1 MAEPPR
7 PSRSPSSPP
16 APTRRWLLPAAFILL
31 GLIWG
36 SSFAWI
42 KIAVEEI
49 PPATLVA
56 WRMTLGA
63 AGMVAMLL
71 AWRIALPRR
80 ARELAPLAVMGAVNA
95 AIPIFLI
102 SWGEQFIDSGT
113 AAVLNSLVPI
123 FSLILAGLVI
133 KTEPVTVL
141 RVAGLVLGFIGAALL
156 AGRELELRTDLSGL
170 IGALAVVLAAVSY
183 AVGASFAKYRIRHT
197 HRYVVAGGT
206 LVFAAIYMWI
216 LALAADGGLMLPML
230 PPTIVAVLWLGILG
244 SFVAY
249 LLYFFLI
256 EHLGATMASMVT
268 YMFPVIGV
276 AIGVLMLG
284 ERMDVRLALG
294 TVLVVLGIVTVT
306 LRYDAVVSR
315 VPGGVRE

>member
-1 MAEPPR
+1 MAAR
-7 PSRSPSSPP
+7 PG
-16 APTRRWLLPAAFILL
+16 WVLPAAFILL

-42 KIAVEEI
+42 KIAVAEL

-63 AGMVAMLL
+63 IGMVALLL
-71 AWRIALPRR
+71 AIRVPWPRVGR
-80 ARELAPLAVMGAVNA
+80 AWLPLAVMGAINA
-95 AIPIFLI
+95 AVPIFLI
-102 SWGEQFIDSGT
+102 SWGEQFVDSGT

-123 FSLILAGLVI
+123 FSLILAGLVLR
-133 KTEPVTVL
+133 TEPVTLL
-141 RVAGLVLGFIGAALL
+141 RVGGLVLGFIGAALL
-156 AGRELELRTDLSGL
+156 AGREFELRTDSSGL

-183 AVGASFAKYRIRHT
+183 AAGASYARYRIRST
-197 HRYVVAGGT
+197 HRYLVAAGT
-206 LVFAAIYMWI
+206 LAFAAIYMWG
-216 LALAADGGLMLPML
+216 LALVTDGGVILPVQID
-230 PPTIVAVLWLGILG
+230 TIVAVLWLGILG

-249 LLYFFLI
+249 LLFFFLI

-276 AIGVLMLG
+276 AIGVVALG
-284 ERMDVRLALG
+284 ERMDASLLIG
-294 TVLVVLGIVTVT
+294 TALVVVGIIIVS

-315 VPGGVRE
+315 VPSGVRK

>member
-1 MAEPPR
+1 MSAPP
-7 PSRSPSSPP
+7 S
-16 APTRRWLLPAAFILL
+16 PTRSWLLPAAFLLL
-31 GLIWG
+31 GAIWG

-63 AGMVAMLL
+63 GGMVAMLML
-71 AWRIALPRR
+71 WRIRLPRS
-80 ARELAPLAVMGAVNA
+80 AGELVPLAVMGAINA

-102 SWGEQFIDSGT
+102 SWGEQFVDSGT

-123 FSLILAGLVI
+123 FSLVIAGLALR
-133 KTEPVTVL
+133 TEPVTAL
-141 RVAGLVLGFIGAALL
+141 RVAGLTLGFVGAAML
-156 AGRELELRTDLSGL
+156 AGRELELRTDASGL
-170 IGALAVVLAAVSY
+170 IGALAVVVAAISY
-183 AVGASFAKYRIRHT
+183 AAGASFAKHRIRHT

-206 LVFAAIYMWI
+206 LVFAALYMWV
-216 LALAADGGLMLPML
+216 LALVADGGFRVPAQID
-230 PPTIVAVLWLGILG
+230 TIVSIAWLGILG

-249 LLYFFLI
+249 LLFFFLI

-276 AIGVLMLG
+276 GIGVLLLG
-284 ERMDVRLALG
+284 ERMDAWLAIG
-294 TVLVVLGIVTVT
+294 TALVVIGIIIVT
-306 LRYDAVVSR
+306 LRYDLSVSR
-315 VPGGVRE
+315 VPSGARE

>member
-1 MAEPPR
+1 MVA
-7 PSRSPSSPP
+7 RS
-16 APTRRWLLPAAFILL
+16 RWLLPAAFVLL

-63 AGMVAMLL
+63 VAMLGML
-71 AWRIALPRR
+71 ALIRVRWPRGLG
-80 ARELAPLAVMGAVNA
+80 EWVPLVVLGAVNA

-123 FSLILAGLVI
+123 FSLVIAGVAL
-133 KTEPVTVL
+133 KTEPVTAL
-141 RVAGLVLGFIGAALL
+141 RISGLLLGFAGTALL
-156 AGRELELRTDLSGL
+156 ATREFELRADASGL
-170 IGALAVVLAAVSY
+170 IGALAVVLAAISY
-183 AVGASFAKYRIRHT
+183 AVGASFARHRIQRT

-206 LVFAAIYMWI
+206 LLFAALDMWA
-216 LALAADGGLMLPML
+216 LALLVDGGVIVPVQLD
-230 PPTIVAVLWLGILG
+230 TIIAVAWLGILG
-244 SFVAY
+244 SFIAY
-249 LLYFFLI
+249 LLFFFLI

-268 YMFPVIGV
+268 YIFPVVGV
-276 AIGVLMLG
+276 AIGVLLLG
-284 ERMDVRLALG
+284 ELMDVRLAIG
-294 TVLVVLGIVTVT
+294 TALVLVGIMVVS
-306 LRYDAVVSR
+306 LRYDSGVSR
-315 VPGGVRE
+315 APAEARK

>member
-1 MAEPPR
+1 MPVAPR
-7 PSRSPSSPP
+7 S
-16 APTRRWLLPAAFILL
+16 RWLLPAAFVLL

-63 AGMVAMLL
+63 LGMGALL
-71 AWRIALPRR
+71 VAWRVPVPRR
-80 ARELAPLAVMGAVNA
+80 PRELIPLAVMGAINA

-102 SWGEQFIDSGT
+102 SWGEQFVDSGT

-123 FSLILAGLVI
+123 FSLVIAGLVI
-133 KTEPVTVL
+133 RVEPVTAL
-141 RVAGLVLGFIGAALL
+141 RVIGLILGFIGAALL
-156 AGRELELRTDLSGL
+156 AGRELELRTDSSGL

-183 AVGASFAKYRIRHT
+183 AAGASYARHRIRHT
-197 HRYVVAGGT
+197 HRYVVASGT
-206 LVFAAIYMWI
+206 LIFAAIYMWI
-216 LALAADGGLMLPML
+216 LALTADGGIIVPSQL
-230 PPTIVAVLWLGILG
+230 PTIVAVVWLGILG

-249 LLYFFLI
+249 LLFFFLI

-276 AIGVLMLG
+276 AIGVLLLG
-284 ERMDVRLALG
+284 ERMDLRLAIG
-294 TVLVVLGIVTVT
+294 TALVVIGIIVVT
-306 LRYDAVVSR
+306 LRYDALVSR
-315 VPGGVRE
+315 APSGVRE

>member
-1 MAEPPR
+1 MVA
-7 PSRSPSSPP
+7 RS
-16 APTRRWLLPAAFILL
+16 RWLLPAAFVLL

-63 AGMVAMLL
+63 VAMLGML
-71 AWRIALPRR
+71 ALMRVRWPRGWG
-80 ARELAPLAVMGAVNA
+80 EWVPLVVLGAVNA

-123 FSLILAGLVI
+123 FSLVIAGVTL
-133 KTEPVTVL
+133 KTEPVTAL
-141 RVAGLVLGFIGAALL
+141 RVIGLVLGFGGTALL
-156 AGRELELRTDLSGL
+156 ASREFELRADASGL
-170 IGALAVVLAAVSY
+170 IGALAVVLAAISY
-183 AVGASFAKYRIRHT
+183 AVGASFARHRIQRT

-206 LVFAAIYMWI
+206 LLFAALDMWA
-216 LALAADGGLMLPML
+216 LALVVDGGVIVPAQLD
-230 PPTIVAVLWLGILG
+230 TIIAVAWLGVLG
-244 SFVAY
+244 SFIAY
-249 LLYFFLI
+249 LLFFFLI

-268 YMFPVIGV
+268 YIFPVVGV
-276 AIGVLMLG
+276 AIGVLLLG
-284 ERMDVRLALG
+284 ELMDVRLAIG
-294 TVLVVLGIVTVT
+294 TALVLVGIMVVS
-306 LRYDAVVSR
+306 LRYDSGVSR
-315 VPGGVRE
+315 APAEARK

>member
-1 MAEPPR
+1 MSGQIAPPH
-7 PSRSPSSPP
+7 PSAP
-16 APTRRWLLPAAFILL
+16 ARRWLLPAAFLLL
-31 GLIWG
+31 GAIWG

-63 AGMVAMLL
+63 AGMLSMLL
-71 AWRIALPRR
+71 VLRVPMPRR
-80 ARELAPLAVMGAVNA
+80 PRELVPLAVMGAINA

-102 SWGEQFIDSGT
+102 SWGEQYVDSGT

-133 KTEPVTVL
+133 RTEPVTAI
-141 RVAGLVLGFIGAALL
+141 RVAGLVLGFVGAALL
-156 AGRELELRTDLSGL
+156 AGRELELRTDASGL
-170 IGALAVVLAAVSY
+170 LGALAVVLAAVSY
-183 AVGASFAKYRIRHT
+183 AAGASFARYRIRHT

-206 LVFAAIYMWI
+206 LVFAAIYMWV
-216 LALAADGGLMLPML
+216 LALAADGGVILPAAG
-230 PPTIVAVLWLGILG
+230 PTIVAVLWLGILG
-244 SFVAY
+244 SFIAY
-249 LLYFFLI
+249 LLFFFLI

-276 AIGVLMLG
+276 AIGVLLLG
-284 ERMDVRLALG
+284 ERMDLRLAFG
-294 TVLVVLGIVTVT
+294 TALVVLGIIVVT
-306 LRYDAVVSR
+306 LRYDAQVSR
-315 VPGGVRE
+315 VPSGVRE

>member
-1 MAEPPR
+1 M
-7 PSRSPSSPP
+7 
-16 APTRRWLLPAAFILL
+16 LPAAFVLL

-63 AGMVAMLL
+63 VGMVAMLL
-71 AWRIALPRR
+71 AIRAPLPSRP
-80 ARELAPLAVMGAVNA
+80 REWAPLAAMGAINA

-102 SWGEQFIDSGT
+102 SWGQQYVDSGT

-123 FSLILAGLVI
+123 FSLVLAGLVLR
-133 KTEPVTVL
+133 TEPVTAL
-141 RVAGLVLGFIGAALL
+141 RVGGLVLGFIGAALL
-156 AGRELELRTDLSGL
+156 AGRELELRTDASGL

-183 AVGASFAKYRIRHT
+183 AVGASYARHRIRQT

-206 LVFAAIYMWI
+206 LVFAALYMWT
-216 LALAADGGLMLPML
+216 LALVADGGVIVPAQL
-230 PPTIVAVLWLGILG
+230 PTIVATLWLGILG

-249 LLYFFLI
+249 LLFFFLI
-256 EHLGATMASMVT
+256 EHLGATIASMVT

-276 AIGVLMLG
+276 AIGVLLLG
-284 ERMDVRLALG
+284 ERMDPRLAIG
-294 TVLVVLGIVTVT
+294 TALVVLGIIIVS
-306 LRYDAVVSR
+306 LRYHALVSR
-315 VPGGVRE
+315 VPSGARE

>member
-1 MAEPPR
+1 MSAPR
-7 PSRSPSSPP
+7 IHGPTP
-16 APTRRWLLPAAFILL
+16 APGRSWLLPAAFLLL
-31 GLIWG
+31 GAIWG

-63 AGMVAMLL
+63 AGMVAMLA
-71 AWRIALPRR
+71 AWRIPLPRR
-80 ARELAPLAVMGAVNA
+80 PRDLVPLAVMGAINA
-95 AIPIFLI
+95 AVPIFLI
-102 SWGEQFIDSGT
+102 SWGEQFVDSGT

-133 KTEPVTVL
+133 RTEPVTVL
-141 RVAGLVLGFIGAALL
+141 RVVGLVLGFIGAALL
-156 AGRELELRTDLSGL
+156 AGRELELRTDASGL

-183 AVGASFAKYRIRHT
+183 AIGASFARYRIRHT

-206 LVFAAIYMWI
+206 LVFAAIYMWA
-216 LALAADGGLMLPML
+216 LALVADGGVILPAQGS
-230 PPTIVAVLWLGILG
+230 TIIAVLWLGILG

-249 LLYFFLI
+249 LLFFFLI

-276 AIGVLMLG
+276 AIGVLLLG
-284 ERMDVRLALG
+284 ERMDPRLAIG
-294 TVLVVLGIVTVT
+294 TALVVLGIIIVT
-306 LRYDAVVSR
+306 LRYDARVSR
-315 VPGGVRE
+315 VPSGVRE

>member
-1 MAEPPR
+1 MVA
-7 PSRSPSSPP
+7 RS
-16 APTRRWLLPAAFILL
+16 RWLLPAAFVLL

-63 AGMVAMLL
+63 VAMLGML
-71 AWRIALPRR
+71 VLIGVKWPRGWG
-80 ARELAPLAVMGAVNA
+80 EWVPLVVLGAVNA

-123 FSLILAGLVI
+123 FSLVIAGVAL
-133 KTEPVTVL
+133 KTEPVTAL
-141 RVAGLVLGFIGAALL
+141 RIGGLLLGFAGTALL
-156 AGRELELRTDLSGL
+156 ASREFELRADASGL
-170 IGALAVVLAAVSY
+170 IGALAVVLAAISY
-183 AVGASFAKYRIRHT
+183 AVGASFARHRIRRT

-206 LVFAAIYMWI
+206 LLFAALDMWAV
-216 LALAADGGLMLPML
+216 ALVVDGGVIVPAQFD
-230 PPTIVAVLWLGILG
+230 TIIAVVWLGILG
-244 SFVAY
+244 SFIAY
-249 LLYFFLI
+249 LLFFFLI

-268 YMFPVIGV
+268 YIFPVVGV
-276 AIGVLMLG
+276 AIGVLLLG
-284 ERMDVRLALG
+284 ELMDVRLAIG
-294 TVLVVLGIVTVT
+294 TALVLIGIMVVS
-306 LRYDAVVSR
+306 LRYDSGVSR
-315 VPGGVRE
+315 APVEARE